1 MNRIV
6 KTLLIIVGLL
16 LITALVPLIV
26 IGAPYVGFDQI
37 RFLDGLFLNIYFWQ
51 YLFWIASAFAILILI
66 GIVFVI
72 FYPQL
77 RHQFKLDSKGGHLV
91 LEQKAIE
98 GFIRSKLSARD
109 FINKPKIKVHATK
122 RKIRVTIDG
131 QLKRTSSLI
140 DQTEAFRSELQQE
153 LQRLLGTKEQVIVN
167 VEFND
172 YQTNKQTT
180 DSTRVV

>member
-1 MNRIV
+1 MNRVV

-16 LITALVPLIV
+16 LASALVPLIV
-26 IGAPYVGFDQI
+26 IGAPYVGLDQV
-37 RFLDGLFLNIYFWQ
+37 RFLDRIFLNMYFWQ

-66 GIVFVI
+66 GIVFVV
-72 FYPQL
+72 FYPRL
-77 RHQFKLDSKGGHLV
+77 RHQFNLDSKGGHLV

-98 GFIRSKLSARD
+98 GFVRSKLATKD
-109 FINKPKIKVHATK
+109 FISKPKIKVHATK

-140 DQTEAFRSELQQE
+140 DRTEAFRSEIQQE

-167 VEFND
+167 VDFND